1 MECVLHLP
9 KNNKI
14 EMRYLLGVECYA
26 NVYPC
31 VQGVI
36 EQDQVDSFNVPNVY
50 PCVKDLRRVVERNG
64 CFEIVKMEFGEVSIG
79 KVEPENS
86 IMIIRAI
93 FEGCM
98 ANHFGAMV
106 VNQLFVRAMQNK
118 LQFAEILNSAGI
130 QGTISQI
137 MVVLKRI

>member
-1 MECVLHLP
+1 M
-9 KNNKI
+9 
-14 EMRYLLGVECYA
+14 
-26 NVYPC
+26 
-31 VQGVI
+31 
-36 EQDQVDSFNVPNVY
+36 DSFNVPNVY